1 MSDRITVIVPTLK
14 RPTMHS
20 TLFSCIGAD
29 DVLVEVDEVG
39 VGAYGHPL
47 RNKVLDE
54 ARIKEG
60 YIASIDD
67 DDCFL
72 ADAFDIMRGALA
84 EHPTGP
90 WFLFRMVFGNGS
102 HCPGVTVWD
111 RPVIRSGNVGTP
123 MILAPAS
130 ARARWGT
137 EPMTGLLGEERGP
150 GWLGD
155 FVYAQ
160 RLRAE
165 LGEPI
170 WIDRTIAVVRP
181 LGQEAGDER
190 ERAAEGP
197 R

>member
-1 MSDRITVIVPTLK
+1 MTQISVIVPTLK
-14 RPTMHS
+14 RPTMQA

-39 VGAYGHPL
+39 VGAYGHSL

-54 ARIKEG
+54 GHVKEG
-60 YIASIDD
+60 YVASIDD

-72 ADAFDIMRGALA
+72 TDAFDVMRAAIA
-84 EHPTGP
+84 EHPGR
-90 WFLFRMVFGNGS
+90 WFLFKMVFGNGS

-111 RPVIRSGNVGTP
+111 RPVIRRGNVGTP
-123 MILAPAS
+123 MILAPSS
-130 ARARWGT
+130 ARARWGV

-160 RLRAE
+160 RLRDE
-165 LGEPI
+165 LGEPV
-170 WIDRTIAVVRP
+170 WIDRTIACVRP
-181 LGQEAGDER
+181 VLRQEAGGER
-190 ERAAEGP
+190 EQSA
-197 R
+197 